1 MNVHEEIKNLN
12 IPSGLYEF
20 CIEELEMEL
29 SCLTHPDM
37 YILTLTPEGESIREY
52 IMEYHHDVDGN
63 LIWSSISRY
72 GYASYNLMYDDETYN
87 VILVNND

>member
-1 MNVHEEIKNLN
+1 MDVHEEIKKLN
-12 IPSGLYEF
+12 IPIGLYEF

-29 SCLTHPDM
+29 GCLTHPDM

-52 IMEYHHDVDGN
+52 IMEYHHDTNGN
-63 LIWSSISRY
+63 LVWTSINRY
-72 GYASYNLMYDDETYN
+72 GYASYNLMYNGETYN